1 MAQPTT
7 DITVDPETT
16 GQQVTEQVAE
26 TERGVEEGAGAKSAE
41 DDSPSSSV
49 LAAHLVEKS
58 AGHSSSTDAQQ
69 SVPPPRPSLVPLGSG
84 LAQSSSTPV
93 APNPKRYSAVNIN
106 KKFFE
111 KNTASGSPAGNSL
124 ASPNA
129 KVGAPTGKRSQVTSF
144 FIV

>member
-1 MAQPTT
+1 MAQPKT

-16 GQQVTEQVAE
+16 GQQVTEKVAE
-26 TERGVEEGAGAKSAE
+26 TGRGVEEGAGAKSAE
-41 DDSPSSSV
+41 DGSPSSSV

-58 AGHSSSTDAQQ
+58 AGNSASTDAQH
-69 SVPPPRPSLVPLGSG
+69 SAPPPRPSLVPLGSG
-84 LAQSSSTPV
+84 LAQSSSTPA
-93 APNPKRYSAVNIN
+93 APHPKRYSAVNIN

-129 KVGAPTGKRSQVTSF
+129 KVGSPTGK
-144 FIV
+144 